1 MYFKFKCPECG
12 QSLKVR
18 QELAGQRRNCPYCKK
33 SVHIPR
39 VEDVPEELPSL
50 PEFGSSDPL
59 AGDSLGSDPLSSDGG
74 LGGLDLSN
82 LQTGSTATRTPV
94 KKPVAGKKA
103 APPAPDKAVV
113 ASSNASSG
121 DGEFTDPSDVG
132 LVTTGAIGFV
142 AMLAFMGLMY
152 VVRTTYV
159 GGLFWDG
166 GFQGIIIQALST
178 FLFFWAIAIL
188 WKKHRKITR
197 QRDYLL
203 MDVLPTDISEEI
215 RVDTLNRFVENIRSL
230 PGEHGESF
238 LINRVLRGLQHFRVR
253 QSASD
258 TATMMAS
265 QSEIDSNNVASSYTP
280 LRVLIWAIPT
290 MGFIG
295 TVLGISLAVASL
307 AGALS
312 GDDTKQLLASLREMF
327 SGLGTAFNT
336 TLVALVM
343 SMIIK
348 FPMSSLQKSE
358 EGVLNWVDEY
368 CNENL
373 LRRLNDGREK
383 IEDKPTSPYDTKVF
397 RRAVEEAM
405 AAQQGE
411 LEAWIKKL
419 EMVGQTI
426 TEQTSKGW
434 DEINGK
440 ILASQHETTNQL
452 LEVVNAKTV
461 EMQKRQEE
469 QQTLMQDQLGQM
481 QEVAAQLQNTLGQ
494 LANAAVDSHIKV
506 NETVS
511 DTSSR
516 LEKYLGGVE
525 QGLSGL
531 TEVLNKLGNETVV
544 VQQVESPGSGG
555 GGWFGFG
562 GGKSKARRNGKR

>member
-18 QELAGQRRNCPYCKK
+18 QELAGQKRNCPYCKK
-33 SVHIPR
+33 TVHIPR

-50 PEFGSSDPL
+50 DSPSLPDL
-59 AGDSLGSDPLSSDGG
+59 ANDPLSSGGGGG
-74 LGGLDLSN
+74 LGGLDLGN
-82 LQTGSTATRTPV
+82 LQTESISTRNAPA
-94 KKPVAGKKA
+94 KGNAGKKPA
-103 APPAPDKAVV
+103 SPPAAKKQAA
-113 ASSNASSG
+113 ASNTSAES
-121 DGEFTDPSDVG
+121 GEFTDPSDVG
-132 LVTTGAIGFV
+132 LLSTGLIGFV
-142 AMLAFMGLMY
+142 SMLVFMGLMY
-152 VVRTTYV
+152 PSKGTYI
-159 GGLFWDG
+159 GGLFWEG
-166 GFQGIIIQALST
+166 GMQGVIIQALST

-188 WKKHRKITR
+188 WKKHRKIAR

-203 MDVLPTDISEEI
+203 MDVLPTDISNEI
-215 RVDTLNRFVENIRSL
+215 RVDTLDRYVENIRGL

-280 LRVLIWAIPT
+280 LKVLIWAIPT

-312 GDDTKQLLASLREMF
+312 GDDPKQLLASLREMF

-373 LRRLNDGREK
+373 LRRLVDGREK
-383 IEDKPTSPYDTKVF
+383 VEDKPNSPYDTKIF

-405 AAQQGE
+405 ATQQAE
-411 LEAWIKKL
+411 LESWVKKL
-419 EMVGQTI
+419 ELVGQTI

-440 ILASQHETTNQL
+440 ILNSQEETTNKL
-452 LEVVNAKTV
+452 MEVVSAKTV
-461 EMQKRQEE
+461 DMQKRQEE
-469 QQTLMQDQLGQM
+469 QQTLMQDQLNQM

-494 LANAAVDSHIKV
+494 LASAAVDSHIKV
-506 NETVS
+506 NETMT
-511 DTSSR
+511 DTSDR

-531 TEVLNKLGNETVV
+531 AEVLNKLGNETVV
-544 VQQVESPGSGG
+544 VQQVETAGANGGG

-562 GGKSKARRNGKR
+562 GGSKAKTRRNGRR

>member
-1 MYFKFKCPECG
+1 MYFQFNCPECG
-12 QSLKVR
+12 QKLKVR
-18 QELAGQRRNCPYCKK
+18 QELAGQKRNCPYCKK
-33 SVHIPR
+33 SVHIPH
-39 VEDVPEELPSL
+39 VQEEPESLPSL
-50 PEFGSSDPL
+50 DSPSLPDFGGGSTSS
-59 AGDSLGSDPLSSDGG
+59 G
-74 LGGLDLSN
+74 GGLDLGN
-82 LQTGSTATRTPV
+82 LSSESASAPAGPVVKTGGAR
-94 KKPVAGKKA
+94 KGA
-103 APPAPDKAVV
+103 APAKKQTAAA
-113 ASSNASSG
+113 ASSSSSG
-121 DGEFTDPSDVG
+121 DGDFTDPSNVNLWVSGLIG
-132 LVTTGAIGFV
+132 LVSMIV
-142 AMLAFMGLMY
+142 FMGLMY
-152 VVRTTYV
+152 FSKGTYI
-159 GGLFWDG
+159 GGLFWIG
-166 GFQGIIIQALST
+166 GFQAVSIQSLST
-178 FLFFWAIAIL
+178 FLFFWAVTIL
-188 WKKHRKITR
+188 WMKHRKILR
-197 QRDYLL
+197 QKDYLL
-203 MDVLPTDISEEI
+203 MDVLPTDISQEI
-215 RVDTLNRFVENIRSL
+215 RVDTLSKFVEHIQGL
-230 PGEHGESF
+230 PGHDGESF

-253 QSASD
+253 QNASE

-265 QSEIDSNNVASSYTP
+265 QSEIDYNNVSSSYAY

-295 TVLGISLAVASL
+295 TVLGISLAVTELSGALGGGDLDKLTASL
-307 AGALS
+307 QG
-312 GDDTKQLLASLREMF
+312 MF

-373 LRRLNDGREK
+373 IRRLNDGREK
-383 IEDKPTSPYDTKVF
+383 AEDKPTSPYDTKVF

-411 LEAWIKKL
+411 LEAWVKKL
-419 EMVGQTI
+419 ELVGQTI

-440 ILASQHETTNQL
+440 ILVSQEETTNKL

-461 EMQKRQEE
+461 DMQKRQEE
-469 QQTLMQDQLGQM
+469 QQTLMQDQLNQM
-481 QEVAAQLQNTLGQ
+481 QEVAAQLQSTLGQ
-494 LANAAVDSHIKV
+494 LASASVDSHIKV
-506 NETVS
+506 NETMT
-511 DTSSR
+511 DTSER

-544 VQQVESPGSGG
+544 VQQVESNGSG

-562 GGKSKARRNGKR
+562 GGSKAKSKRNGRR